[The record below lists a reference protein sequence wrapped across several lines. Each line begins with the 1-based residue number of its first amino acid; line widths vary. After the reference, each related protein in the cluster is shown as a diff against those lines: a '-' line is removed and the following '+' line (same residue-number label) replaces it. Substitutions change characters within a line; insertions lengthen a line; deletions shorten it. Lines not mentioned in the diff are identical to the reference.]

1 MMEHIVDF
9 VKHLRLL
16 HFSLV
21 SICIIFLLTAGIKK
35 PYITENAYKQATEIR
50 SFSKDFYT
58 QVDKA
63 PYPSITNQIVTQYKK
78 YPFYFSDEKNTF
90 SVYKSP
96 AVIRY
101 EDMKTYYP
109 ESYNS
114 YKVGS
119 GMRSWESFDESP
131 ESIIGN
137 LNKFKATWD
146 DLQSIKNVFVISN
159 IDIENI
165 EYTVREID
173 NIKIIKGKPPEKT
186 IDLGDNNIELI
197 KNKDK
202 SGWEIK
208 YRFEKHI
215 NNPFLSISIPV
226 KLKLITS
233 DYQKQIV
240 KKLDLN
246 WPSGKF
252 EESFSDLSFSSKGKE
267 SLTLRQL
274 ENQLQKEASGNEQEV
289 QLFGASVPLSLIRV
303 WGPLFLLILQVYLML
318 HIQNFTRNINNTQE
332 AFKVPWV
339 VMYRDVGSRLVSLIS
354 IAILPTISGLVVATG
369 DSNSI
374 VNMPEKNIYW
384 LSLFLQLIV
393 GIYSYKLVHYYL
405 MNNANNTANN

>member
-1 MMEHIVDF
+1 MEHVVDF

-16 HFSLV
+16 HFSLI
-21 SICIIFLLTAGIKK
+21 SISIIFLLTAGIKK

-50 SFSKDFYT
+50 IFSKDFYA
-58 QVDKA
+58 QVDNA
-63 PYPSITNQIVTQYKK
+63 SYPSITNQIVAQYKK

-90 SVYKSP
+90 SVYKIP

-101 EDMKTYYP
+101 GDMETYYP

-119 GMRSWESFDESP
+119 AMRSWEPFDESP

-137 LNKFKATWD
+137 LNKFKATWN
-146 DLQSIKNVFVISN
+146 DLQSIKNVFVIST

-165 EYTVREID
+165 KYSAREID
-173 NIKIIKGKPPEKT
+173 NIKIIKGQPPEKT
-186 IDLGDNNIELI
+186 IDLGDRNIELT

-208 YRFEKHI
+208 YKFEKHEKH
-215 NNPFLSISIPV
+215 PFLSMSIPV
-226 KLKLITS
+226 KLKLVTN

-240 KKLDLN
+240 KKLNLN

-303 WGPLFLLILQVYLML
+303 WGPLFLLILQVYFML
-318 HIQNFTRNINNTQE
+318 HIQNFARNIKNTQE

-339 VMYRDVGSRLVSLIS
+339 VMYRDVGSRLVSFVS
-354 IAILPTISGLVVATG
+354 IAVLPTISGLVVATG
-369 DSNSI
+369 NSNSI
-374 VNMPEKNIYW
+374 INMPEKNIYW
-384 LSLFLQLIV
+384 LSLLLQLIV
-393 GIYSYKLVHYYL
+393 GIYSYKLIHFYL
-405 MNNANNTANN
+405 INNANDTANK